1 MNYLTCPHCG
11 ETYRNITAVHVC
23 SSGPYAVKLPA
34 DTNINTKERIRE
46 LAQQAGF
53 IVSAPTLN
61 PTLEK
66 FAELIVQEC
75 ADICINKNVSI
86 LDINVIRESGKF
98 TLQDLATKSCCE
110 NLSKQIKKHFGVEE

>member
-53 IVSAPTLN
+53 IASAPTLS

-75 ADICINKNVSI
+75 AGIADEPTSQPFNSYSEK
-86 LDINVIRESGKF
+86 
-98 TLQDLATKSCCE
+98 
-110 NLSKQIKKHFGVEE
+110 IKKHFGVE